1 MPEVKTPDIR
11 GINLNEPALFR
22 LDNGIPV
29 YIIDSGKQDLIR
41 LELIFNAGYY
51 VQSAPLQALT
61 SGMMMKEGT
70 SNYSSKEIAE
80 TVDHYGTYFET
91 LIDQDT
97 SCLCLYSLFKNLE
110 NVLPVLKEVVR
121 NPVFPEEELSV
132 FIAKNKQQF
141 IIHSKKVEYQAK
153 VNFNSNI
160 FGYDHP
166 YGRKAD
172 LKDFDLL
179 NRDQIIDFYKTN
191 YSSSNCKIFISGK
204 SATDTLSLLNTHF
217 GGDHWNIN
225 YDTNHNA
232 IRQNPV
238 TEKKQLIHKEDA
250 LQSAV
255 RIGKP
260 LFNKLHPDYSGL
272 RVLMTILGGYF
283 GSRLMTNIREDKGY
297 TYGIGSGMVS
307 LLNGGY
313 MFISTE
319 TGIEHTSN
327 TLKEIYY
334 ELDKLREEFVSP
346 EELDLVK
353 NYMLGEMLHNF
364 DGPFDQA
371 DRYRSVVDYG
381 LDFKY
386 YRKSIDDIQKIE
398 IYDLKQLAEKYL
410 DPGSFYEVIAGKL

>member
-110 NVLPVLKEVVR
+110 KVLPVIEEVVR
-121 NPVFPEEELSV
+121 NPVFPEEELSI

-160 FGYDHP
+160 FGYNHP
-166 YGRKAD
+166 YGKKAD

-179 NRDQIIDFYKTN
+179 NRDQIVDFYRTN

-217 GGDHWNIN
+217 GGDHWNVN
-225 YDTNHNA
+225 YNTNHNA

-238 TEKKQLIHKEDA
+238 TEKKQFIHKEDA

-272 RVLMTILGGYF
+272 KILMTILGGYF
-283 GSRLMTNIREDKGY
+283 GSRLMTNIREEKGY

-334 ELDKLREEFVSP
+334 ELDKLREEIVSP

-398 IYDLKQLAEKYL
+398 PYDLKQLAEKYL
-410 DPGSFYEVIAGKL
+410 DPDSFYEVIAGKL